1 MKVVSLETG
10 EPLAAGEEGELCFS
24 GPNVRDRPGPTN
36 IFLQS
41 LIFQFMP
48 GYFKNEAATAETIF
62 GDWLHTGD
70 IGYYDQA
77 GHYYGNRF
85 IHI

>member
-1 MKVVSLETG
+1 
-10 EPLAAGEEGELCFS
+10 
-24 GPNVRDRPGPTN
+24 
-36 IFLQS
+36 
-41 LIFQFMP
+41 MP

-70 IGYYDQA
+70 IGYYDQV
-77 GHYYGNRF
+77 GHFDGNRF